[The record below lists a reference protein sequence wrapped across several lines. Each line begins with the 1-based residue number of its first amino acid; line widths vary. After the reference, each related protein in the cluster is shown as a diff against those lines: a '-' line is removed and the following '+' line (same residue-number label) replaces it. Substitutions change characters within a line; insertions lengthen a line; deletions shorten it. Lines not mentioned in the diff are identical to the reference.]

1 MTTANA
7 SPFPRERKLILG
19 LLLILAAASWALLIC
34 SLIEV
39 QGHRPVA
46 ISHRPRCACDQCN
59 IQAIK
64 GYAAIVPPIN
74 VESKGDLTRAG
85 CRLRS

>member
-1 MTTANA
+1 L
-7 SPFPRERKLILG
+7 KG
-19 LLLILAAASWALLIC
+19 LTLLLIC

-46 ISHRPRCACDQCN
+46 LSHRSWCACDQSN

-74 VESKGDLTRAG
+74 VETKGDLTRAG